1 MQVLSL
7 PPFSL
12 HRLQSRNLSE
22 GINILIL
29 LVIYLY
35 KRRETKFP
43 RLFIIYFPFFSQILV
58 NMFYVSRIMLCV
70 MGNILAPQELS
81 GHKERQSYP
90 SEKQKPINTQNL
102 SFNFLKLNR
111 IPKEISFPFS
121 HLPCCMLVTNTSLC
135 PRAYCVS
142 LRNLYF
148 IYLLLL
154 DHDLHADFF
163 QQLLL

>member
-1 MQVLSL
+1 
-7 PPFSL
+7 
-12 HRLQSRNLSE
+12 
-22 GINILIL
+22 
-29 LVIYLY
+29 
-35 KRRETKFP
+35 
-43 RLFIIYFPFFSQILV
+43 
-58 NMFYVSRIMLCV
+58 

-163 QQLLL
+163 QQLLLWTFSVERQQTDIYQILAVYSLPCQFRLENSEMKKTQPLPSRCFIWEWEEWE